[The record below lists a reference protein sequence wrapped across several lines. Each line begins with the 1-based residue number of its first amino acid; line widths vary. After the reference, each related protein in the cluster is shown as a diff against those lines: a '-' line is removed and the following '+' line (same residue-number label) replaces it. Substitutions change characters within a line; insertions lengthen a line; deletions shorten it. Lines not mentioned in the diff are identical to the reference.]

1 MDNERELRDKLVS
14 YGATVGQFV
23 MANEDL
29 RHNMNDARDKVL
41 TCLYEIEKKGPLD
54 THQYKETHD
63 ALDAMKDY
71 MDGIVSNFEYIV
83 SVNNTKPYSSDFH
96 NRMVARSYTTDDE

>member
-14 YGATVGQFV
+14 YGAIVGQFV

-41 TCLYEIEKKGPLD
+41 TCLYEIEKRGPLD
-54 THQYKETHD
+54 THQYKGTHE
-63 ALDAMKDY
+63 ALNAMKDY
-71 MDGIVSNFEYIV
+71 MGGIVSNFEYIV

-96 NRMVARSYTTDDE
+96 NRMVAISYSM